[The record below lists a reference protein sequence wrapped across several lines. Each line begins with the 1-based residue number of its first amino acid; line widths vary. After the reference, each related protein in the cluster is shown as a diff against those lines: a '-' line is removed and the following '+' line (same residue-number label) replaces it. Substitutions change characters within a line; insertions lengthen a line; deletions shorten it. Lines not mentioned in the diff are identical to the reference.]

1 MSWIGLAPRVRQS
14 GEKLRSGAITKEG
27 SPRLRWALVQAAWVA
42 VRCDEHLS
50 LEVPQDSEET
60 RRRESHGAPS
70 PGKSSWPCSRMLTR
84 REPYRFSSRDFVD
97 RKLKRLERRIRIGGS
112 PAEPAGATPL

>member
-1 MSWIGLAPRVRQS
+1 MAMY
-14 GEKLRSGAITKEG
+14 
-27 SPRLRWALVQAAWVA
+27 
-42 VRCDEHLS
+42 H
-50 LEVPQDSEET
+50 
-60 RRRESHGAPS
+60 
-70 PGKSSWPCSRMLTR
+70 MLTR